1 MFNIISTNFS
11 SNCFGIASIIIAIGF
26 TTKSIQDSYARPIL
40 DHSNFPYQSFTG
52 SHSHGQSV
60 TLLTVP
66 AGQSFIVTGGNA
78 DGPYCDLYS
87 DTTLVLEGYSQAFDS
102 SGGLLNQGRAHIE
115 IPAGASL
122 VIRGSGSTCT
132 YYLEGYYAIQ

>member
-1 MFNIISTNFS
+1 MNNNIITNFS
-11 SNCFGIASIIIAIGF
+11 SNCFGIAAIIIAVGF
-26 TTKSIQDSYARPIL
+26 TAKSIQASYAGPIL
-40 DHSNFPYQSFTG
+40 DHGNFPYESFTG
-52 SHSHGQSV
+52 SHSHGQST

-87 DTTLVLEGYSQAFDS
+87 DNTMVLEGYSQAFKS
-102 SGGLLNQGRAHIE
+102 SGGLLNYGNAHIE

-122 VIRGSGSTCT
+122 VITGSGSTCT
-132 YYLEGYYAIQ
+132 YYLEGYYAMN